1 MAVASAEKTTRTA
14 RKSRGNFFTLQHWWG
29 ILWVL
34 PSLIAVMVFVYG
46 FIGWTARV
54 SVSAWKGLLAD
65 YTYVGFKNFTDL
77 ASDQRFAIDV
87 QNTAIFTVVFVLG
100 CLGIGLGLAILLDK
114 GIRAE
119 GFYRSLFLFPMAIS
133 FIVTGVVW
141 RWLMNP
147 AQGDRLSGLNL
158 VFDKLGLDF
167 LVNSWHGTPTWGI
180 AAVAIPAVWQMSGY
194 TMALYLAGL
203 RAVPE
208 SLREAARVDGATE
221 LQVYRKV
228 VMPLIRPVTL
238 SAIIILG
245 HISLKVF
252 DLIIA
257 MAGKQVALDVPAI
270 YMWTTTF
277 DGFFFGRGAAIGIVL
292 LLSVAV
298 LVIPYLWYTLRQES
312 DT

>member
-1 MAVASAEKTTRTA
+1 MAVASAEKKTTKPRS
-14 RKSRGNFFTLQHWWG
+14 KFFTLQNWWG
-29 ILWVL
+29 VLWVL
-34 PSLIAVMVFVYG
+34 PSLIAVMLFVYG

-65 YTYVGFKNFTDL
+65 YTYVGFDNFTNL
-77 ASDQRFAIDV
+77 ASDPRFQIDI
-87 QNTAIFTVVFVLG
+87 QNTAIFTIVFVLG

-119 GFYRSLFLFPMAIS
+119 GFFRSLFLFPMAIS

-158 VFDKLGLDF
+158 LFDKLGLDF
-167 LVNSWHGTPTWGI
+167 LINQWHGTPTWGI

-208 SLREAARVDGATE
+208 SLREAARVDGASE
-221 LQVYRKV
+221 FQIYRKV
-228 VMPLIRPVTL
+228 IMKLIRPVTL

-257 MAGKQVALDVPAI
+257 MAGKQVALDVPSI

-312 DT
+312 DS